1 MDRELFNSIVEAI
14 FEIIFFIFQILE
26 ISYALSTIVFAIG
39 LGLYFERKSK

>member
-14 FEIIFFIFQILE
+14 FEIIFFIFEILE
-26 ISYALSTIVFAIG
+26 ISYAISTIVFAIG